1 MVDRVTA
8 PMKMCSRTRPS
19 FCLLL
24 LVRKGNSRETSRR
37 LVLVTRGLRAP
48 RSAIRA
54 PDRRQLPRKN
64 TVTTSNKIRCT
75 GPPLIAY
82 GASIDHNNE
91 DPTSVRSICPDDGD
105 VPSISGCSLVVRVVE
120 DDDIV
125 LQHIVPIRLSRRT
138 N

>member
-8 PMKMCSRTRPS
+8 PMKMCSQTRPS

-24 LVRKGNSRETSRR
+24 LVRKGNSRETGRR
-37 LVLVTRGLRAP
+37 LVTRGLRAP

-82 GASIDHNNE
+82 GASIAHNNE

-105 VPSISGCSLVVRVVE
+105 VPSISGGSLVVRVVE

-125 LQHIVPIRLSRRT
+125 LQHIVLTRLSRRT